1 MIQIQ
6 WIMVL
11 LVAIVM
17 IVAVSRKEAKNAIL
31 PFCNGHGLRSADRSG
46 PCSFVSDFLI
56 V

>member
-1 MIQIQ
+1 MIQIR

-31 PFCNGHGLRSADRSG
+31 L
-46 PCSFVSDFLI
+46 FVIGMVYGVLI
-56 V
+56 DLDPVLLLVIF